1 MVRSFDFD
9 VDLDTGLPVK
19 VSHIMDAYPSIFGF
33 VMDFAYVC
41 WIQGQ

>member
-19 VSHIMDAYPSIFGF
+19 ASHIMNEYPSIFGF
-33 VMDFAYVC
+33 VMNFAYVC
-41 WIQGQ
+41 WALGQ